1 MADRYA
7 VLPASAIGTEFA
19 DLDAAEANA
28 SGIVDKERGVRLV
41 VKVVSVIRPRTAPN
55 VDVERVEE
63 NGHV

>member
-1 MADRYA
+1 MAKRYA
-7 VLPASAIGTEFA
+7 VLPASAIGTEFS

-41 VKVVSVIRPRTAPN
+41 VKVVSVTRPRTAPN

-63 NGHV
+63 NGHA

>member
-1 MADRYA
+1 MAERYA
-7 VLPASAIGTEFA
+7 VLSPSAIGAEFS

-28 SGIVDKERGVRLV
+28 SGIVDKERGVHLV